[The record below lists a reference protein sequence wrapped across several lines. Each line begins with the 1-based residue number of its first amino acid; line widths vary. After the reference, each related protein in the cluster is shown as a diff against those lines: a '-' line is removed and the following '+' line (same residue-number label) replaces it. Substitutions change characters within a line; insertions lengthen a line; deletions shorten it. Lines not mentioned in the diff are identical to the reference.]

1 MSTNITSVSP
11 AHLHL
16 IRSQGE
22 KVDLVDVR
30 TPAEYRAGHALG
42 AQLVPLDELGPET
55 LSQHVKR
62 PGAGRESTLYLLC
75 KTGLRAQQAAERL
88 GKAGYRNLAL
98 VEGGTEAW
106 EEAGLPMQRCG
117 KAMALER
124 QVQIAI
130 GVLLLLKV
138 MLGFTLHELFF
149 AATALVGTG
158 LIVAG
163 TTRWCGMA
171 HLVAWMPWNRKGNC
185 AEQAS
190 A

>member
-1 MSTNITSVSP
+1 MSTNITSISP
-11 AHLHL
+11 EYLHTIL
-16 IRSQGE
+16 SQGE
-22 KVDLVDVR
+22 TVDLVDVR
-30 TPAEYRAGHALG
+30 TPAEYRAGHAFG
-42 AQLVPLDELGPET
+42 AKLVPLDELGPET
-55 LSQHVKR
+55 ISQHVKQ
-62 PGAGRESTLYLLC
+62 PGAGRDSTLYLLC
-75 KTGLRAQQAAERL
+75 KTGFRAQQAAERL

-98 VEGGTEAW
+98 VEGGTKAW
-106 EEAGLPMQRCG
+106 EEAGLPMQRCV
-117 KAMALER
+117 KALALER